1 MPRSV
6 IDLFACWWTSGRP
19 RSDAIWKMVL
29 ICLFW
34 CLWKEINNWCF
45 ENLER
50 SLKDILSSFFFFF
63 FFFFFF
69 YGQWLLCP
77 HCHLVLLIFSFVFLF
92 LVR

>member
-50 SLKDILSSFFFFF
+50 SLKDILASFFFFF
-63 FFFFFF
+63 FLWTVAFVSP
-69 YGQWLLCP
+69 LSL
-77 HCHLVLLIFSFVFLF
+77 SFVDF
-92 LVR
+92 LVRFSLSS

>member
-50 SLKDILSSFFFFF
+50 SLKDILASFFFFF
-63 FFFFFF
+63 FFFFFLWTVAF
-69 YGQWLLCP
+69 VSPLSL
-77 HCHLVLLIFSFVFLF
+77 SFVDF
-92 LVR
+92 LVRFSLSS